1 MLTLT
6 TTPDMRRPPAGTGI
20 PTEDLTAKKESTLP
34 DGYPAG

>member
-20 PTEDLTAKKESTLP
+20 PTEDLTNKEAALP